1 MLITFLNRQ
10 QLIAALGDV
19 PALAMAELGVWRG
32 EFSTFCLET
41 LAPRSLTLVDAWSEA
56 CYSPA
61 ADRAPQMQGFGER
74 IRAYF
79 GGEPAAA
86 LEAAYRHVVESFRGD
101 ARVSVVRA
109 DTWEAAKSFPD
120 GTFDLIYLDA
130 NHRHE
135 HVLGDMYAW
144 FPKLR
149 RGGLFF
155 CNDFYEAADSR
166 SQNFGV
172 ISAYATFAKRFR
184 THPVALA
191 AVPFSDFVFT
201 NDPSSDLARHLV
213 AAILAS
219 GGPLLEVPDSL
230 VAAYHH
236 RSIGG
241 RAVPSLEPGT
251 SASHASGGF
260 EAETF

>member
-10 QLIAALGDV
+10 QLIAALGNI
-19 PALAMAELGVWRG
+19 PAPAVAELGVWRG
-32 EFSTFCLET
+32 EFSRCLLET

-56 CYSPA
+56 SYTPA
-61 ADRAPQMQGFGER
+61 ADGGPQMQGFGER
-74 IRAYF
+74 IRTYF

-86 LEAAYRHVVESFRGD
+86 LEAAYRHVVETFRGD

-109 DTWEAAKSFPD
+109 DTWEAATSFPD
-120 GTFDLIYLDA
+120 GSFDVIYLDA

-149 RGGLFF
+149 KGGLFF
-155 CNDFYEAADSR
+155 CNDFYEGADSR
-166 SQNFGV
+166 NQNFGV

-191 AVPFSDFVFT
+191 AVPYSDFVFT
-201 NDPSSDLARHLV
+201 DDPSSDLARRLV
-213 AAILAS
+213 AAVLAS
-219 GGPLLEVPDSL
+219 GTPLLEVPDSL

-236 RSIGG
+236 RMIGG
-241 RAVPSLEPGT
+241 RAVPSLETGT
-251 SASHASGGF
+251 SASHAPGGF